1 MLIEAN
7 APTRID
13 LAGGALD
20 VLPLYLFE
28 TDGPTVNI
36 GIDLMTRVKMEARK
50 DKEIHL
56 HSIDLNVQESAKD
69 VDSLDLESELGF
81 VARIIK
87 FYKPEAGLNVTTEI
101 GIPKGSGLG
110 TSSSLLISLSGALN
124 ELNGTGYTPQEIIDW
139 GANIEAQSL
148 KVLTGKQDYF
158 GAMYGG
164 INAIWSDVRGSRIEK
179 IDLPEDV
186 VGRLDESIVLS
197 FTGEPRFSGA
207 TNWALVKGY
216 IDDAGETRK
225 LLKRLRDSGIR
236 MRECLIAK
244 DLKRFPQLLD
254 EEWEIRK
261 NIAEGVTTPQT
272 EEIIAEAKKAGAL
285 ASKLCGAGGGGCMIT
300 YVEPDNR
307 EKVIKA
313 LESRGAK
320 HMEFKIARKGLNI
333 SRQS

>member
-1 MLIEAN
+1 MIISAN

-28 TDGPTVNI
+28 PGGPTVNI
-36 GIDLMTRVKMEARK
+36 AINLLTRVRIEARENE
-50 DKEIHL
+50 EIHL
-56 HSIDLNVQESAKD
+56 HSIDLNIREEYKD
-69 VDSLDLESELGF
+69 IDSLNLESELGF
-81 VARIIK
+81 IARIIK
-87 FYKPEAGLNVTTEI
+87 FYRPKVGLNVTTEI

-124 ELNGTGYTPQEIIDW
+124 ELNKTGFTPEQLIDW
-139 GANIEAQSL
+139 GANIEAQSI

-158 GAMYGG
+158 AAMYGG
-164 INAIWSDVRGSRIEK
+164 INAIWSDVKGSRTEK
-179 IDLPEDV
+179 IELPEEV
-186 VGRLDESIVLS
+186 IERLNESIILF

-216 IDDAGETRK
+216 IDDIGDTRK
-225 LLKRLRDSGIR
+225 FLKKLRDSGIR
-236 MRECLIAK
+236 MRECLLAQ
-244 DLKRFPQLLD
+244 DLKRFTQLLN

-261 NIAEGVTTPQT
+261 NIAEGVTNPHI

-300 YVEPDNR
+300 YAEPENR
-307 EKVIKA
+307 DKVIKS
-313 LESRGAK
+313 LEAKGAK
-320 HMEFKIARKGLNI
+320 YMEFKIARKGL
-333 SRQS
+333 SVSQK

>member
-1 MLIEAN
+1 MIIEAN

-28 TDGPTVNI
+28 TEGPTVNI
-36 GIDLMTRVKMEARK
+36 AIDLLTKVKIETRQ

-56 HSIDLNVQESAKD
+56 HSIDLNLQEEYRD
-69 VDSLDLESELGF
+69 IDSVDLESELGF
-81 VARIIK
+81 ISRIIK
-87 FYKPEAGLNVTTEI
+87 FYRPKEGLNITTEI

-124 ELNGTGYTPQEIIDW
+124 ELNKAGFTPQQIINW
-139 GANIEAQSL
+139 GANIEAQSI

-158 GAMYGG
+158 AAMYGG
-164 INAIWSDVRGSRIEK
+164 INAVWSDVKGSRTEK
-179 IDLPEDV
+179 IELSEEV
-186 VGRLDESIVLS
+186 IEELNKSIILS

-216 IDDAGETRK
+216 IDDIGDTRK
-225 LLKRLRDSGIR
+225 YLKKLRDSGIR
-236 MRECLIAK
+236 MRDCLLAQ
-244 DLKRFPQLLD
+244 DLKKFPRLLN

-261 NIAEGVTTPQT
+261 NIAEGVTNPRI
-272 EEIIAEAKKAGAL
+272 EEIIAEGKKAGAL

-300 YVEPDNR
+300 YAEPENR
-307 EKVIKA
+307 EKVVKS
-313 LESRGAK
+313 LEAK
-320 HMEFKIARKGLNI
+320 EVKYIEFKIARKGLSI
-333 SRQS
+333 TQQ